1 MISFLKGIAKVTLYQ
16 PLYNALIFFVW
27 LVPDHNVGWA
37 IIIITL
43 IVRVLL
49 APLNAGMIKSQKAL
63 QALQPEIERIKT
75 DFKDDQQ
82 AQSKAMMELY
92 QARKIN
98 PFGSCILLLVQLP
111 VLWILYQVF
120 TVGLD
125 TSHFALLYSFVPR
138 PDYMATAWLGIE
150 LTKPSLILGVLAGV
164 AQFIQSR
171 QLLGSQPK
179 STKKKGEDR
188 TADATAMISQ
198 QSMYLFP
205 VLTIF
210 LSLTFPAAL
219 TLYWFVTT
227 VAMAAQQWWMT
238 RQPAADGS
246 SAISITVR
254 RPKA

>member
-1 MISFLKGIAKVTLYQ
+1 MLAFLKGIAKVTLYA
-16 PLYNALIFFVW
+16 PLFNLLIFFVW
-27 LVPDHNVGWA
+27 LVPGDNVGFA
-37 IIIITL
+37 IILLTILVRL
-43 IVRVLL
+43 IL

-63 QALQPEIERIKT
+63 QALQPEIDRIKI

-82 AQSKAMMELY
+82 AQSRAMLELY

-111 VLWILYQVF
+111 VLWILYKVF

-125 TSHFALLYSFVPR
+125 TSHFALLYSFMPR
-138 PDYMATAWLGIE
+138 PDHLMTMFLGIE
-150 LTKPSLILGVLAGV
+150 LTKPSLILGVLAGA

-179 STKKKGEDR
+179 STKKKGEDT
-188 TADATAMISQ
+188 TADLTAMISQ
-198 QSMYLFP
+198 QSLYLFP

-210 LSLTFPAAL
+210 LSLQFPAAL

-227 VAMAAQQWWMT
+227 VAMAVQQWLLT
-238 RQPAADGS
+238 RKSATEDPTAVSIIVRQPKS
-246 SAISITVR
+246 
-254 RPKA
+254 